1 MKFCIRVLNAA
12 VLCVPLAL
20 FCGCAT
26 PGVTNTPRSG
36 IEKLV
41 ISTAADRSIVQLDE
55 VPWKSNRVY
64 VDFTYLVCTDAE
76 YVKGCVRQRLGINN
90 VMLVDS
96 KKDSDLIVEVF
107 SGAMDTDSNS
117 FLLGVPPVAVPV
129 PFAGTVQ
136 TPEIAF
142 YKRDAQSATSKLGL
156 SVIDSKNGKLLHYQH
171 NLIGFAFYNRYS
183 IIGIFSW
190 NATDIPKQNDLFV
203 YNME

>member
-1 MKFCIRVLNAA
+1 MRLFVRVSEAV
-12 VLCVPLAL
+12 VLCVLLAL

-26 PGVTNTPRSG
+26 PNVTNTPRSG

-55 VPWKSNRVY
+55 VPWKSSRVY
-64 VDFTYLVCTDAE
+64 VDFTYLACTDVE
-76 YVKGCVRQRLGINN
+76 YVKGCIRQRLGINN

-107 SGAMDTDSNS
+107 SGAMDTDYNS

-156 SVIDSKNGKLLHYQH
+156 SVIDSKNGKLLHHLH
-171 NLIGFAFYNRYS
+171 NLTGFAFYNRYS

-190 NATDIPKQNDLFV
+190 NATDIPKQDDIFV